1 MRFFS
6 KEKIAPRETS
16 IPRLASEMQ
25 LNRSVD
31 ILENSHKAFTKVLE
45 DFLSGIQQEKR
56 QKP

>member
-16 IPRLASEMQ
+16 VPRLASEAL

-31 ILENSHKAFTKVLE
+31 LLQNSHKEFTKVLE
-45 DFLSGIQQEKR
+45 DFLSSSQQEKR